1 MQLVAACAGPF
12 DPRESKPGPPTQQ
25 ALNQQEN
32 GYEAWTDMKRN
43 VDMVEELTA
52 EIAEAHATHQWAVV
66 GTLVKQQQR
75 WLDNLKRPRGILDQ
89 VHPAEPNS
97 PQQPEG
103 S

>member
-1 MQLVAACAGPF
+1 MTPGDQNRGHQRNKPSISKKVA
-12 DPRESKPGPPTQQ
+12 
-25 ALNQQEN
+25 N
-32 GYEAWTDMKRN
+32 EAWADMKRN

-52 EIAEAHATHQWAVV
+52 EIAEAHATQQWAVV

-97 PQQPEG
+97 PQQPERN
-103 S
+103 